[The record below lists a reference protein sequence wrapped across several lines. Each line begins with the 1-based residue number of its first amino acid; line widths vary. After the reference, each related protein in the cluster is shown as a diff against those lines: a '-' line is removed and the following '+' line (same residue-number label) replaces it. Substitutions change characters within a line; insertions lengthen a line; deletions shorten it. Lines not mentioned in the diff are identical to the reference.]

1 MLGVFMKAVVM
12 RAFGGPEVL
21 RLEDVPEP
29 EPAAGEVKIAVRSV
43 SINRSFDLGVRR
55 DGNNRG
61 VQPPLILGAD
71 PAGVVTAVGAGVT
84 AFRPGDRVAVHS
96 TVACGTCKTCLATN
110 QTECSRARQI
120 GVHRQGG
127 YADYV
132 CVPERNAHRIP
143 GDLPFAVA
151 TIVVR
156 HGPAAFQL
164 IDDKARTKPGE
175 WVLVMGAAGGL
186 GSCCVQAAK
195 VRGARVIA
203 GAGADDRVRTGL
215 EVGADAGVNYRREDL
230 VARVTAI
237 TSGEGADVVCDSI
250 ADPTTFSKAFECL
263 AQRGRLVTMGAH
275 GGGNVVVDMRRLYGR
290 RLSILGAAGVT
301 AKNFDD
307 ALAAA
312 ATGKMKGVVARTFPL
327 AQAADAHRLLE
338 TGATAGKVIL
348 DPTL

>member
-1 MLGVFMKAVVM
+1 MKAVVM
-12 RAFGGPEVL
+12 WAFGGPEVL

-29 EPAAGEVKIAVRSV
+29 EPKAGEVKIAVRSV

-61 VQPPLILGAD
+61 VQPPIILGAD
-71 PAGVVTAVGAGVT
+71 PSGVVTAVGPGVSG
-84 AFRPGDRVAVHS
+84 FRAGDRVAVHA
-96 TVACGTCKTCLATN
+96 TVTCGTCRTCLATN
-110 QTECSRARQI
+110 GAECARARQI
-120 GVHRQGG
+120 GVHLPGG
-127 YADYV
+127 YAEYV
-132 CVPERNAHRIP
+132 CVPAANAHHVP
-143 GDLPFAVA
+143 DGLSFPDA

-164 IDDKARTKPGE
+164 IDDKAQTKPGE

-203 GAGADDRVRTGL
+203 AAGADDRVRTGL
-215 EVGADAGVNYRREDL
+215 DLGADAGVNYRTEDL
-230 VARVTAI
+230 VARVQAI
-237 TSGEGADVVCDSI
+237 TGGDGVDVVCDSI
-250 ADPTTFSKAFECL
+250 ADPTTFPAAFDGL
-263 AQRGRLVTMGAH
+263 AQRGRVVTMGAH
-275 GGGNVVVDMRRLYGR
+275 GGGKVTVDMRRLYGR
-290 RLSILGAAGVT
+290 RLSIIGAAGVT

-312 ATGKMKGVVARTFPL
+312 AAGRMKGVVARTFPL
-327 AQAADAHRLLE
+327 GGAADAHWLLE
-338 TGATAGKVIL
+338 TTATAGKVIL